1 LAIRD
6 PRILQV
12 HRLQIS
18 LHFHTR
24 FFLSH
29 RSPLPA
35 AVPEC
40 LNVRQRTC
48 MHMHI
53 AALQLEHDESTEE
66 PASPAAV
73 AGTGVDGVFHALVI
87 ASGPQARSAKK
98 MLSFRQSKGTQN
110 GRRSAGDE
118 GATRNRNWKLRPPRP
133 SRCRCGPSYQLI
145 RNPHRE
151 RRSLK
156 DGGFCRVTLSPSSTS
171 SSQLLAPRDHPSMG
185 IGHWAWAEGSRA
197 GV

>member
-1 LAIRD
+1 MAIRD

-12 HRLQIS
+12 HRLQKS

-145 RNPHRE
+145 RE
-151 RRSLK
+151 
-156 DGGFCRVTLSPSSTS
+156 PSSRTPIT
-171 SSQLLAPRDHPSMG
+171 QGRWLLSGYPITIIHVVEPAPRSSRPPLH
-185 IGHWAWAEGSRA
+185 GHWALGM
-197 GV
+197 G